1 MTIIAIGWTRGNK
14 KALAT
19 ILPTQYWNKL
29 RALSNFDYHDI
40 AATHKI
46 MKRDVGIGYTIMRKI
61 HYNVMRFRETMA
73 VDEAEV
79 LAGRY
84 KSVSGRYYV
93 LHDPEKFT
101 DKYITAWKNFG
112 IDINDISA
120 L

>member
-1 MTIIAIGWTRGNK
+1 MTHYYK

-29 RALSNFDYHDI
+29 RKLSNFDYHDI
-40 AATHKI
+40 STTHKI

-61 HYNVMRFRETMA
+61 HYNVMRFRETMGI
-73 VDEAEV
+73 DEAEV

-93 LHDPEKFT
+93 LHDPDKFT

-112 IDINDISA
+112 IDIKDING
-120 L
+120 